1 MVHHLMAQNHP
12 KGEQAATQDCQGCG
26 IITVGF
32 PFAVGALKVL
42 EPYAGKL
49 AQLVPFCGI
58 RFLGGVSYPVVPFE
72 KKPTRKQRVLSH
84 TLLFYLP
91 HDLNANYSRWYKMKT
106 KDSFVHTKISSDY
119 RIRDTTEVW

>member
-1 MVHHLMAQNHP
+1 MAQNHP

-72 KKPTRKQRVLSH
+72 KKPTRKQGVLSH
-84 TLLFYLP
+84 TLLFY
-91 HDLNANYSRWYKMKT
+91 HRHM
-106 KDSFVHTKISSDY
+106 I
-119 RIRDTTEVW
+119 

>member
-1 MVHHLMAQNHP
+1 MAQNHP

-49 AQLVPFCGI
+49 AQPVPNIGI
-58 RFLGGVSYPVVPFE
+58 RFLGGVRYPVV
-72 KKPTRKQRVLSH
+72 
-84 TLLFYLP
+84 
-91 HDLNANYSRWYKMKT
+91 A
-106 KDSFVHTKISSDY
+106 Y
-119 RIRDTTEVW
+119 RQTA